1 MTKFEKETR
10 HWLYVFIKKKLL
22 TQQIARQQAMHMMG
36 SVHLHRYDVLTVPVT
51 VLLHSNYKHDAH
63 TIQLVLKSGW

>member
-51 VLLHSNYKHDAH
+51 VLLHCPITSMMH
-63 TIQLVLKSGW
+63 TPSS

>member
-22 TQQIARQQAMHMMG
+22 TQRIARQQTMHMMG

-51 VLLHSNYKHDAH
+51 VLLHCPITSMMH
-63 TIQLVLKSGW
+63 TPSS

>member
-36 SVHLHRYDVLTVPVT
+36 SVHLHRYDVLTV
-51 VLLHSNYKHDAH
+51 LLHCPITSMMH
-63 TIQLVLKSGW
+63 TPSS

>member
-10 HWLYVFIKKKLL
+10 HWLYVFIKKKKLL
-22 TQQIARQQAMHMMG
+22 TQRIARQQTMHMMG

-51 VLLHSNYKHDAH
+51 VLLHCPITSMMH
-63 TIQLVLKSGW
+63 TPSS